1 MGEVG
6 PLAVGEVA
14 LSAVDEVEPFA
25 VGEIEPFV
33 MGEVPPPERSDWV
46 AVTVTVERNVVSAAR
61 CSVVLFDWFGTKDFA
76 CSFPVEHYADQ
87 NDGSTAH
94 TGPSRAFREV
104 PLVSAFS
111 DHFAP
116 DLAVAATKRASA
128 GVPDLLWRF
137 VALFHTPKYAPISLA
152 RSFSMPIPSRYRGV
166 FR

>member
-14 LSAVDEVEPFA
+14 LSVVDEVEPFA

-46 AVTVTVERNVVSAAR
+46 AVTVTVTVERNVVSAAR
-61 CSVVLFDWFGTKDFA
+61 CSVVLFDLFGTKDFV
-76 CSFPVEHYADQ
+76 CSFPIEHYADQ
-87 NDGSTAH
+87 NDGSTAY

-104 PLVSAFS
+104 PPVSGCF

-116 DLAVAATKRASA
+116 DIAVAATTRASA
-128 GVPDLLWRF
+128 GVPDLLSRL
-137 VALFHTPKYAPISLA
+137 VALFLAPHCAPTRLA
-152 RSFSMPIPSRYRGV
+152 PSYS
-166 FR
+166 